1 MHTTDKHRIQI
12 KTDHCQDHKEH
23 QYNDVFY
30 TAQNALVDKE
40 AHNQTTDA
48 TV

>member
-23 QYNDVFY
+23 QYNVFY